1 MAPQYYHII
10 VTLSSYRLSQT
21 ESFLAM
27 GTINVIFLK
36 KKHTIFC
43 VEESRVDSWKIGCKN
58 VKYIEGEP
66 ARKCE
71 DLYVCTAH
79 KKEWSPT
86 KQSLLNREKKVFF
99 YRKMENRIFVPAVS
113 TFCFPP
119 PLTQPPGPSC
129 QQNTNFLSAS
139 YFKQTSQVTS
149 HSP

>member
-99 YRKMENRIFVPAVS
+99 IEKWKID
-113 TFCFPP
+113 
-119 PLTQPPGPSC
+119 
-129 QQNTNFLSAS
+129 FLSQQYLHFVS
-139 YFKQTSQVTS
+139 PH
-149 HSP
+149 HSPSHRDRPVNKIQTFSQRLISNKLRK